1 MMSQKKYLVTLTSD
15 ERDHLNDLLGKGKAS
30 ALVLTHARIP
40 LKADPAEGGPGWI
53 DEHIAGA
60 RDASAATVE
69 RVRGSGSSG
78 RGWNRPWAARSRTS
92 PAGRA
97 RATGPARPAGSP
109 RPARSP
115 HAGGWPGPRRG
126 WRTSGS
132 S

>member
-1 MMSQKKYLVTLTSD
+1 MKKYRVTSTRE
-15 ERDHLNDLLGKGKAS
+15 EREQRAGRIAAGKAAAQES
-30 ALVLTHARIP
+30 THARIP
-40 LKADPAEGGPGWI
+40 LQADPAEGGPGWI